1 MAPLDRAIE
10 LGARENGL
18 AVVIAFRA
26 DGTPYASVVNAGVI
40 DHPLTGERVVAFVSR
55 RGARKL
61 ANIRKHP
68 QVTVVFRSGWDWL
81 AVEGDCELAGP
92 EDALSGLEPV
102 HALTII
108 RQIYA
113 AAVGGRPDDW
123 SDLDAAFVEEGHTA
137 VLVTA
142 IRIYQGHP

>member
-1 MAPLDRAIE
+1 MGLLDRAVE
-10 LGARENGL
+10 LGGRENGL
-18 AVVIAFRA
+18 AVVVAFRA

-61 ANIRKHP
+61 ANIRRHP
-68 QVTVVFRSGWDWL
+68 RVTVVFRSGWDWF

-92 EDALSGLEPV
+92 EDPLAGLELV
-102 HALTII
+102 HTQALI

-113 AAVGGRPDDW
+113 AALGGRPDDW
-123 SDLDAAFVEEGHTA
+123 SELEVAFAEEGHTA

-142 IRIYQGHP
+142 IRIYSGHP